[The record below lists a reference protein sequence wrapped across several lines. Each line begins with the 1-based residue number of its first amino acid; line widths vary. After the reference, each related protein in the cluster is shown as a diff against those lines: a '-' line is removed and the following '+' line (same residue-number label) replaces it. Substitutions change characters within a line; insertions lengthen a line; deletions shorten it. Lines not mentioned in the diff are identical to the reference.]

1 MNKNIIIESNQN
13 NNKNNNNYF
22 SINILYLVL
31 FCAIIYLIY
40 KFIYS
45 KNKTE
50 HFENSLLA
58 KNPLLAKSTLTDT
71 NPELIKQLKESKV
84 EINSL
89 RDKILKRIEE
99 HDKATY
105 ISKNFNKINP
115 DSFDQELE
123 YIDLYFK
130 NNNLPTTDLARYKI
144 ITSQGDLEKLIFEA
158 STFKNIYKPGEI
170 VNTNST
176 FDIDKNKICY
186 QNKNILLKND
196 PNFILN
202 HPECMVCSINPPE
215 TYDKTNSWFN
225 TKTNIKEVCLFN
237 SNSSPNSGIPNL
249 DDCKKFCSIQS

>member
-1 MNKNIIIESNQN
+1 MNKNIIIESNEN
-13 NNKNNNNYF
+13 NNNNYF

-50 HFENSLLA
+50 HFENCLT
-58 KNPLLAKSTLTDT
+58 NNNNSTLI
-71 NPELIKQLKESKV
+71 NQLKESKE
-84 EINSL
+84 EINYL
-89 RDKILKRIEE
+89 QDKILKSIEE
-99 HDKATY
+99 HDKSTY

-115 DSFDQELE
+115 DSFDKELE
-123 YIDLYFK
+123 YIDSYFK
-130 NNNLPTTDLARYKI
+130 NNNLPRTDLARYKL
-144 ITSQGDLEKLIFEA
+144 ITSQGDLDKLIFEA

-196 PNFILN
+196 PNFISN

-225 TKTNIKEVCLFN
+225 TKTNIKEVCLFKP
-237 SNSSPNSGIPNL
+237 NSSPNSGIPNL